1 MCKLEVGKGTASQV
15 QWSRMRLDGG
25 VSRRSHHGCA
35 LLEHGERPQLVV
47 FGGESQLNGKQVE
60 LNDAWS
66 IGMHTGEGAL

>member
-1 MCKLEVGKGTASQV
+1 
-15 QWSRMRLDGG
+15 MRLDGG

-66 IGMHTGEGAL
+66 ISMHTGEGAL